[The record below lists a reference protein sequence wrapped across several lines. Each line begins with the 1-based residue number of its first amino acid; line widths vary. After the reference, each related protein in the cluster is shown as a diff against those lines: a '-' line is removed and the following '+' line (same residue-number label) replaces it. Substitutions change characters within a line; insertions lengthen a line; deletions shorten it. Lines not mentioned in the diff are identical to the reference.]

1 MKNSFTV
8 QINGQEKNVSAEIID
23 KKIWFKLDEQTY
35 SYDLIDLSESGSRKS
50 KSAAKSPDKILA
62 PMPGKVTKI
71 FVSEKQ
77 TVNKGD
83 ALLVMEAMKMEYT
96 LKADISATV
105 EKLFAKVGDQVTLGY
120 LLIQLKENK

>member
-1 MKNSFTV
+1 MKNNFIV
-8 QINGQEKNVSAEIID
+8 QINGHEKNVSAEIID

-35 SYDLIDLSESGSRKS
+35 SYDLIDLVEGGTRKS
-50 KSAAKSPDKILA
+50 KVATKSPDRILA
-62 PMPGKVTKI
+62 PMPGKVTKV

-96 LKADISATV
+96 LKADIGASV
-105 EKLFAKVGDQVTLGY
+105 EKIFAKVGDQVTLGY